1 MMLRYRWILL
11 GLGLLWLAGA
21 AAGDKPE
28 RNDVRVL
35 IDISGSMRTN
45 DPQNLRR
52 PALRMLVGLLQP
64 GTRAGVWTFAKWTN
78 PLVPM
83 GEVNKAWKKKALAA
97 SQQIRSPGMFTDIE
111 RVIRDAT
118 KGISGPPTDYNRH
131 LVLLTDGMVDVS
143 KKAGESAASRQRIID
158 ELLPTLKARG
168 IRVHT
173 IALSARADHELMKQ
187 LSAETGGWYQQVDN
201 ADQLSRVFL
210 KVFEQ
215 VGKPEGVPLKG
226 NHFTVDASV
235 KEATLLVFR
244 GQDAKPPVLISPTG
258 KQYTDSDLVA
268 GVAWYRDQ
276 GYDLITIG
284 SPERGEW
291 TLQADVDP
299 DNRVMIVTD
308 LKLRTSEVPAHLAV
322 GEDLLLGAHL
332 SNKGKVVDRK
342 AFLRLLD
349 VRADAITEAGSDP
362 LGLNDDGKDGDA
374 KAGDG
379 RYTVRYRE
387 DRPFDEVEL
396 LFSVDSPTFMREK
409 RYRVRVHEPASLH
422 FSEDGK
428 TAKVEADS
436 AVLADGAVFQV
447 WQKDAQGKQLALSA
461 QQGLYTLAR
470 VGQPVY
476 YKVEGKSRLGNLIV
490 REYGP
495 LYPPGVEPPKAPPV
509 PASVDQAKA
518 PAAAETAPETKK
530 PEPAPEEPAEEAEQE
545 GGWLMPAL
553 IVGLGNLLLIGGGL
567 GGWWF
572 LRRRKADDE
581 PDLTDEIEAVEA
593 EVASAVED
601 GPAVGDAADDP
612 AADET
617 LDLGKGEAA

>member
-1 MMLRYRWILL
+1 MLLRWNRWILL
-11 GLGLLWLAGA
+11 VLGLLWMAGTA
-21 AAGDKPE
+21 AADRPE
-28 RNDVRVL
+28 KNDVRVL

-78 PLVPM
+78 PLVPL
-83 GEVNKAWKKKALAA
+83 GEVDKAWKKKALAA
-97 SQQIRSPGMFTDIE
+97 SKQIRSPGMFTDIE

-158 ELLPTLKARG
+158 DLLPGLKARG

-173 IALSARADHELMKQ
+173 IALSQRADHELMKQ
-187 LSAETGGWYQQVDN
+187 LSAETGGWYQQVDS

-244 GQDAKPPVLISPTG
+244 KPGSQPPVLISPKG
-258 KQYTDSDLVA
+258 EKYTDSDLVA

-284 SPERGEW
+284 SPTRGQW
-291 TLQADVDP
+291 TLQADLDP

-308 LKLRTSEVPAHLAV
+308 LKLRTSEVPAHLSV
-322 GEDLLLGAHL
+322 GEDLPLSAHL

-362 LGLNDDGKDGDA
+362 LGLNDEGKEGDA

-387 DRPFDEVEL
+387 DRAFDEVEL

-409 RYRVRVHEPASLH
+409 RYRVRVHEPAALKFVDEGRSVR
-422 FSEDGK
+422 
-428 TAKVEADS
+428 VEPDT
-436 AVLADGAVFQV
+436 AVLADGATLTV
-447 WQKDAQGKQLALSA
+447 WQGNDKEERKVLAAADGKYQLAEP
-461 QQGLYTLAR
+461 
-470 VGQPVY
+470 GQPVY

-490 REYGP
+490 REYGAV
-495 LYPPGVEPPKAPPV
+495 YPPGVEAPK
-509 PASVDQAKA
+509 PAKD
-518 PAAAETAPETKK
+518 
-530 PEPAPEEPAEEAEQE
+530 PEPKVAEESSQRAAPVKTAEPTSEEPEPEVPAEEES
-545 GGWLMPAL
+545 WLMPAL

-567 GGWWF
+567 GIWWF
-572 LRRRKADDE
+572 LRRRKGGDDL
-581 PDLTDEIEAVEA
+581 DLADEIEAVEA
-593 EVASAVED
+593 ELDGEGDSDVAAGEADS
-601 GPAVGDAADDP
+601 PAGDD
-612 AADET
+612 T
-617 LDLGKGEAA
+617 LDLSKGEAA

>member
-1 MMLRYRWILL
+1 MVLRCNRWILL

-21 AAGDKPE
+21 TAADKPE
-28 RNDVRVL
+28 KNDVRVL
-35 IDISGSMRTN
+35 IDISGSMRGN

-78 PLVPM
+78 PLVPL
-83 GEVNKAWKKKALAA
+83 GEVDKAWKKKALAA
-97 SQQIRSPGMFTDIE
+97 SKQIRSPGMFTDIE

-118 KGISGPPTDYNRH
+118 KDISGPPTDYSRH

-158 ELLPTLKARG
+158 ELMPALRARG

-173 IALSARADHELMKQ
+173 IALSERADHELMKQ
-187 LSAETGGWYQQVDN
+187 LSAETGGWYQQVDS

-235 KEATLLVFR
+235 KEATLLLFR
-244 GQDAKPPVLISPTG
+244 KPDSQPPVLISPKG
-258 KQYTDSDLVA
+258 EKYTDSDLVA

-284 SPERGEW
+284 SPMRGQW

-308 LKLRTSEVPAHLAV
+308 LKLRTSEVPAHLSV
-322 GEDLLLGAHL
+322 GEDLSLSAHL

-362 LGLNDDGKDGDA
+362 LGLNDEGKEGDA
-374 KAGDG
+374 KAADG
-379 RYTVRYRE
+379 RYSVRYRE

-409 RYRVRVHEPASLH
+409 RYRVRVHEPAALQ
-422 FSEDGK
+422 FVDDGK
-428 TAKVEADS
+428 AVQVEADT
-436 AVLADGAVFQV
+436 AVLANGASLTV
-447 WQKDAQGKQLALSA
+447 WQQDDKKHQKLLAAAEGKYRLIEPA
-461 QQGLYTLAR
+461 
-470 VGQPVY
+470 QPVY
-476 YKVEGKSRLGNLIV
+476 FKVEGKSRLGNLVV

-495 LYPPGVEPPKAPPV
+495 VYPPGVEAPQ
-509 PASVDQAKA
+509 PAKN
-518 PAAAETAPETKK
+518 
-530 PEPAPEEPAEEAEQE
+530 PEPAVAEASSQSAAPAEPAESAKEEPVPEAPAEE
-545 GGWLMPAL
+545 EGWLMPAL

-567 GGWWF
+567 GAWWF
-572 LRRRKADDE
+572 LRRRKDDE
-581 PDLTDEIEAVEA
+581 DPDLADEIEAVEA
-593 EVASAVED
+593 ELGGEPASEAD
-601 GPAVGDAADDP
+601 APVG
-612 AADET
+612 DET
-617 LDLGKGEAA
+617 LDLSKGEAA